1 MQKEAKSISDKN
13 GELPA
18 ELDFFKYAAAGP
30 SKRNP
35 SESEA
40 EGHAKKKRRKRENS
54 IEHGEDLNVKDHDD
68 GASDVGSEQGT
79 TPPMPK
85 HRVTAKGKN
94 VPERINAFKELQD
107 RYHIASQLM
116 VNLERNGYRYP
127 TGIQSSG
134 CPILLEVGPRLLRYS
149 IELTAAVPRPSC
161 HIPHGHRQDSV
172 LPAPNHGPTP
182 STDIK
187 FQDRRWGWHT
197 CDCSGTNA

>member
-1 MQKEAKSISDKN
+1 MSAKD

-35 SESEA
+35 SEPKA
-40 EGHAKKKRRKRENS
+40 EDHARKRRKGENS
-54 IEHGEDLNVKDHDD
+54 VEDPNAKDNDD
-68 GASDVGSEQGT
+68 GASGLGSEQGT

-94 VPERINAFKELQD
+94 VPERINTFKELQD

-116 VNLERNGYRYP
+116 VNLERNGYKYP

-134 CPILLEVGPRLLRYS
+134 CPILFEVSPPFVS
-149 IELTAAVPRPSC
+149 
-161 HIPHGHRQDSV
+161 
-172 LPAPNHGPTP
+172 
-182 STDIK
+182 K
-187 FQDRRWGWHT
+187 
-197 CDCSGTNA
+197 